1 MAYTPPYLHAVT
13 RKENRLICEVA
24 RRVYPP
30 PYQYFT
36 HSKKKFRFLQK
47 KLAKKLARFK
57 NTYYLCK
64 RKITTNVAYSFFEL
78 IVYLYIGK
86 IKKSATGCSQLRTA

>member
-13 RKENRLICEVA
+13 RKENGLFAKLRAVSILLRINVLHTQKK
-24 RRVYPP
+24 VSL
-30 PYQYFT
+30 FT
-36 HSKKKFRFLQK
+36 K

-78 IVYLYIGK
+78 IVYLY
-86 IKKSATGCSQLRTA
+86 R